1 MVVLLFILL
10 ICFFK
15 QKTAYEMRISDWSSD
30 VCSSDL
36 SGLVK
41 NLELI
46 PDELKRQ
53 HLSRV
58 LRGWAYLTAN
68 TIYLVPL
75 IAKHRRCRING
86 VLYDV
91 RAPHHWS
98 DADVARMLFL
108 ETPNTVSNLMR
119 SEEHTSELQSL
130 MRISYAVF
138 CLKKKNK

>member
-1 MVVLLFILL
+1 MIDRFEPPAAGADVDLFDEIEEQLAGPSLSAEERDEILDTELPRDVENRQEVYRPAFKDSGQRWATCLL
-10 ICFFK
+10 I
-15 QKTAYEMRISDWSSD
+15 Y
-30 VCSSDL
+30 

-58 LRGWAYLTAN
+58 LRGWAYLTA
-68 TIYLVPL
+68 
-75 IAKHRRCRING
+75 
-86 VLYDV
+86 
-91 RAPHHWS
+91 
-98 DADVARMLFL
+98 
-108 ETPNTVSNLMR
+108 R

-138 CLKKKNK
+138 CLKKKKYSYNTL

>member
-1 MVVLLFILL
+1 M
-10 ICFFK
+10 
-15 QKTAYEMRISDWSSD
+15 
-30 VCSSDL
+30 
-36 SGLVK
+36 
-41 NLELI
+41 
-46 PDELKRQ
+46 Q
-53 HLSRV
+53 HLSSV

-108 ETPNTVSNLMR
+108 ETPNTVSNLMFHR
-119 SEEHTSELQSL
+119 LGTEKLQRQLLEPGLEIGRASC
-130 MRISYAVF
+130 RERVCQSV
-138 CLKKKNK
+138 

>member
-1 MVVLLFILL
+1 MVIVVRVVYCVVDLLF
-10 ICFFK
+10 FF
-15 QKTAYEMRISDWSSD
+15 SSRRRHTR
-30 VCSSDL
+30 CA
-36 SGLVK
+36 LVTGVQTCALPI
-41 NLELI
+41 LELI

-108 ETPNTVSNLMR
+108 ETPNTVSNLMFHR
-119 SEEHTSELQSL
+119 LGTEKLQRQLLEDRKSTRL
-130 MRISYAVF
+130 NSS
-138 CLKKKNK
+138 N